1 MAAAPRWRR
10 PTNHKR
16 PVQFAGAGESPARGR
31 NGLSRLSFWRRP
43 IPAALGVN
51 PLGAFVSLTTLA
63 AWYNGGGIAKSRE
76 YVPRVKIVVNIA
88 TLIALIWL
96 VYVSRDRISE
106 VLNELPDLAW
116 WFLILQIPIQL
127 IGYAAVAHLY
137 YSYFQSAGFLGR
149 LKIREMYKIALE
161 LNFVNSVFPSGGVS
175 GFSYLS
181 LRVRPFGISFA
192 ASTLAQSLRF
202 GLTYVS
208 FIPILGLGLL
218 LLAFDDGVQ
227 GWALLL
233 GGGVFLM
240 LLVGTALFVYLISSR
255 SRIKE
260 FVTWL
265 PKAINKLTQLL
276 PYRSGK
282 ELISMVKVERVLGE
296 VHAGYMK
303 IYRNLPALKK
313 PFVYALINNAFE
325 LLTIYLVF
333 LAFGATLN
341 PGAVI
346 LAYAVANFA
355 GLIAVLPGGIGVYE
369 PLMVSILIACGV
381 GANQALT
388 GTLVYRV
395 LNLMLFVPVGAV
407 LYYHAVNRRQV
418 RLPDT
423 RENADI
429 LAPLMA
435 DDAGDPKREGS
446 NRSEELSK

>member
-1 MAAAPRWRR
+1 MPRI
-10 PTNHKR
+10 K
-16 PVQFAGAGESPARGR
+16 V
-31 NGLSRLSFWRRP
+31 
-43 IPAALGVN
+43 
-51 PLGAFVSLTTLA
+51 
-63 AWYNGGGIAKSRE
+63 
-76 YVPRVKIVVNIA
+76 VVNIA

-96 VYVSRDRISE
+96 VYVSRDRINE
-106 VLNELPDLAW
+106 ALNELPDSAW

-127 IGYAAVAHLY
+127 VGYGAVAHLY
-137 YSYFQSAGFLGR
+137 HSYFQSAGVLGR
-149 LKIREMYKIALE
+149 LKLGEMYKISLE
-161 LNFVNSVFPSGGVS
+161 LNFINSIFPSGGVS

-202 GLTYVS
+202 GLTFVS

-227 GWALLL
+227 GWALLV

-240 LLVGTALFVYLISSR
+240 LIIGTALFVYLISSR
-255 SRIKE
+255 QRIKE

-265 PKAINKLTQLL
+265 PKAINKLTQLVH
-276 PYRSGK
+276 YRSDK
-282 ELISMVKVERVLGE
+282 ELISIAKVERVLGE
-296 VHAGYMK
+296 VHAGYMR
-303 IYRNLPALKK
+303 IYQNLPALKK
-313 PFVYALINNAFE
+313 PFVYALINNIFE

-333 LAFGATLN
+333 LAFGATVN
-341 PGAVI
+341 PGAII

-381 GANQALT
+381 DSDQALT

-395 LNLMLFVPVGAV
+395 LNLLFFVPVGAG
-407 LYYHAVNRRQV
+407 LYYYAVNHRQAQQPAV
-418 RLPDT
+418 QG
-423 RENADI
+423 EGADI

-435 DDAGDPKREGS
+435 DNSATSKKSRKS
-446 NRSEELSK
+446 SRRKEL